1 MVNQMDKQGAK
12 MARYY
17 KLEKM
22 WRKLAFITMP
32 LAMVLNILINCVG
45 LGSPRDI
52 DAFNYPELVL
62 ESMLIVLGFYSI
74 IRSVKTVMLF
84 TCLAYFSF
92 GLMFAYEEVL
102 KETRD
107 VMWKAPLN
115 YKDPFHPD
123 APVAMLD
130 LEATYSPSEYV
141 FRMLGKY
148 GR

>member
-1 MVNQMDKQGAK
+1 MTEKKTVHPMDKQSAR

-17 KLEKM
+17 KLEQM

-32 LAMVLNILINCVG
+32 LALVLNTLINCAD
-45 LGSPRDI
+45 LASPRDI
-52 DAFNYPELVL
+52 DTFNYPELVL
-62 ESMLIVLGFYSI
+62 ESMLLALGLTAI

-107 VMWKAPLN
+107 VMWKAQLN
-115 YKDPFHPD
+115 YRDPFHPE

-130 LEATYSPSEYV
+130 L
-141 FRMLGKY
+141 
-148 GR
+148 